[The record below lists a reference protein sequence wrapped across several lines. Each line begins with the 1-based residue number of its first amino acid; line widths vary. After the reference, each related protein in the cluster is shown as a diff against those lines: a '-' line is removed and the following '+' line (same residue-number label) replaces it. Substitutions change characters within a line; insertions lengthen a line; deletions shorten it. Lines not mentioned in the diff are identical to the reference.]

1 MTMPSIQAA
10 VGQPPSVPGVSFS
23 PIIFGVVRGFGEPH
37 SIESSARMIA
47 EYSHAPP
54 VACSSAVLPLR
65 I

>member
-1 MTMPSIQAA
+1 MPSIQAA
-10 VGQPPSVPGVSFS
+10 VGQPSSVQGISFS
-23 PIIFGVVRGFGEPH
+23 PIAFGVVPGSGDSD

-54 VACSSAVLPLR
+54 VSSSPAVLPLR